1 MATEPIQEP
10 RGRDDKAESHRDIFF
25 AAKAGDLA
33 AVKDFAEKEK
43 EHFDVHKTSTSDL
56 GSRTAFSIA
65 CEYNHCD
72 VAEYLLGCGA
82 NPERDN
88 EEGLIKMT
96 PLHRAA
102 QQGHIEVVN
111 LLQKRLAGV
120 DVKNCDGTTALWLA
134 AKGGYPEIVTI
145 LLEHTKTDR
154 NSADDLGRSPLS
166 VAAENGKVAV
176 VEVLLG
182 DASVD
187 PAWEDMDR
195 ETPLYLA
202 ASNGH
207 KEAVELLARAAPHTL
222 DYPDMF
228 GSTPLIEAASKGHL
242 EIVRWLLGQAQV
254 NPMKQDL
261 TGLTALI
268 SAMDAKHKRI
278 VDLLIP
284 RDNISLHLLVSLTP
298 TFEDQYSEVIPP
310 ATETWSKSE
319 NSYLTLAKSLLNA
332 GYNVNTKTDAGVT
345 ALQSAVQKKRLQSI
359 CFLIHEHASIEG
371 ITADEWRAL
380 LTPNADE
387 GSLILTTNMVAT
399 IPADRAKAADFGT
412 AEFFDLIPGKGAS
425 WDDIYEKM
433 LHRCATFTH
442 LWETSTL
449 KLSICDSDAERTKIV
464 SITFALPVEDAAS
477 QYNRDMQRQ
486 SEVKM
491 AWRCSRYSNKPHFY
505 LSSFPD
511 GWPHN
516 SEFEIQFMRKV
527 AEAWTFGCRQA
538 RLQLAAIRDEQL
550 ISEGR
555 RPELMSRLAN
565 LAKTFAFYRVEL
577 EKQLADA
584 RAFLTVYDS
593 IDNRHTTKIKSLLE
607 VEWEKNIG
615 DEIEKLEQ
623 NVRDVLQIALWAIP
637 NVSSAS
643 VKMPFI
649 KVSVAVASIT
659 LLIALNAGSILALV
673 ISVYDW
679 ARSRII
685 KNMQDDDSKSW
696 KNRGNE
702 LKVLHP
708 RSNTR
713 SEWWLCC
720 YALVMAWRWLRKELT
735 TEAQAKKND
744 ASNDDA
750 PKATTQAEPV

>member
-10 RGRDDKAESHRDIFF
+10 RDPDDKPENHRDIFF

-43 EHFDVHKTSTSDL
+43 DNFDVHKTSTSDL
-56 GSRTAFSIA
+56 GERTAFSIA

-72 VAEYLLGCGA
+72 VAEYLLERGA

-88 EEGLIKMT
+88 GEELIEMT
-96 PLHRAA
+96 PLHWAA

-120 DVKNCDGTTALWLA
+120 DVKNCDDRTALWLA

-187 PAWEDMDR
+187 PAWEDMGR

-222 DYPDMF
+222 DYPEMD
-228 GSTPLIEAASKGHL
+228 GRTPLIEAASEGHL
-242 EIVRWLLGQAQV
+242 EIVRWLLGQALV
-254 NPMKQDL
+254 NPMQRDQI
-261 TGLTALI
+261 GFTALM

-284 RDNISLHLLVSLTP
+284 RDNISLHLLVSQTP

-319 NSYLTLAKSLLNA
+319 EDFGLTLAKSLLNA

-380 LTPNADE
+380 LTPNVDE
-387 GSLILTTNMVAT
+387 VSLILTTNKVVAV
-399 IPADRAKAADFGT
+399 PADRFKAADLGT
-412 AEFFDLIPGKGAS
+412 NKFYDLYSLIPGKGVS
-425 WDDIYEKM
+425 WDDLYEKM
-433 LHRCATFTH
+433 CDDCSPLKH

-449 KLSICDSDAERTKIV
+449 KLSIWYCYSGYEMVV

-477 QYNRDMQRQ
+477 QYNRDMPRQ
-486 SEVKM
+486 SEIKM
-491 AWRCSRYSNKPHFY
+491 VWRCNLFSNEPLFY

-511 GWPHN
+511 GWAHN
-516 SEFEIQFMRKV
+516 GEFEIQVMRKV

-550 ISEGR
+550 MSEGR
-555 RPELMSRLAN
+555 RPELMSQLAN

-607 VEWEKNIG
+607 EEWEKNIG
-615 DEIEKLEQ
+615 NEIEKLEQ
-623 NVRDVLQIALWAIP
+623 NVRDVLQIRTGQHGGL
-637 NVSSAS
+637 
-643 VKMPFI
+643 
-649 KVSVAVASIT
+649 
-659 LLIALNAGSILALV
+659 
-673 ISVYDW
+673 
-679 ARSRII
+679 
-685 KNMQDDDSKSW
+685 DSP
-696 KNRGNE
+696 
-702 LKVLHP
+702 P
-708 RSNTR
+708 R
-713 SEWWLCC
+713 E
-720 YALVMAWRWLRKELT
+720 
-735 TEAQAKKND
+735 
-744 ASNDDA
+744 
-750 PKATTQAEPV
+750 